1 MIHNIFVND
10 ISCRSEGGNI
20 TSSISD
26 HFCQFT
32 LLDIFQHEPSK
43 KINKLKRDFRN
54 FSKREFYDELSN
66 IDWSDVTDE
75 QLGTNQCYD
84 NFLYKIDHLLDEMA
98 PFRKMTIKQIKLEQ
112 RPWITK
118 GILTSMRVR
127 DKLQVLSRKTVNIR
141 EKTVFLD
148 KYKFYRNLIVSLLRK
163 SKQNYF
169 QLYFHQYY
177 NNSRKTWEGI
187 RNLVNVTKH
196 TSNLPSKLVYK
207 SNVKTTKKEK
217 SQAFNDFFVNIGS
230 SIDEKIPNSNEHFS
244 AYLRDPIEQSIF
256 LSPCSENELRTII
269 RNMSTS
275 KASGPF
281 SIPINL
287 LVEFLDVLIEP
298 LNFVINLSL
307 KEGTFPTLCKDA
319 YVCPIYKKNDRTRC
333 ENYRPIS
340 LLPNMSKIFERVMY
354 NRLNDF
360 LVQHDVIYQFQFGFQ
375 KKLSTT
381 HALLSITEEI
391 RKLLDKKLFACGVFV
406 DLEKAFD
413 TVNHQILISKLDH
426 YGIRGIANTW
436 LKSYLYNRHQCV
448 KYEDVISER
457 MPINCGV
464 PQGSI
469 LGPLLFLLYINDR
482 NKALTF
488 STTYH
493 FADDTNLLCS
503 GKSMKHLRKAVNKD
517 LKSLYSWR
525 CANRLSLNVDKTEFV
540 IFQSRRQ
547 NPRER
552 ITLKLNNKT
561 IYESFKLKY
570 LGLILDHQLNWKAQI
585 TELSKKLSRAVGLM
599 YKIRHYCPDE
609 VTRTIY
615 FSIFNSH
622 VSYGLPV
629 WGICNQDDLK
639 KIQTL
644 QNQALRAM
652 VKQDGNDLNINKIRF
667 DKKILNIKDLFHDQL
682 YSLMWDYDHDN
693 LAPSLCKLFSKSNL
707 VHDYS
712 TRMAI
717 RQKLHLG
724 KISTVKYGNN
734 SFSYIGAKTLNDLKN
749 LDIYNNARNKS
760 TFLKSLKQNLLSAYV

>member
-1 MIHNIFVND
+1 M
-10 ISCRSEGGNI
+10 
-20 TSSISD
+20 
-26 HFCQFT
+26 
-32 LLDIFQHEPSK
+32 
-43 KINKLKRDFRN
+43 
-54 FSKREFYDELSN
+54 
-66 IDWSDVTDE
+66 
-75 QLGTNQCYD
+75 
-84 NFLYKIDHLLDEMA
+84 
-98 PFRKMTIKQIKLEQ
+98 
-112 RPWITK
+112 
-118 GILTSMRVR
+118 
-127 DKLQVLSRKTVNIR
+127 
-141 EKTVFLD
+141 
-148 KYKFYRNLIVSLLRK
+148 
-163 SKQNYF
+163 
-169 QLYFHQYY
+169 
-177 NNSRKTWEGI
+177 
-187 RNLVNVTKH
+187 
-196 TSNLPSKLVYK
+196 
-207 SNVKTTKKEK
+207 
-217 SQAFNDFFVNIGS
+217 
-230 SIDEKIPNSNEHFS
+230 
-244 AYLRDPIEQSIF
+244 
-256 LSPCSENELRTII
+256 
-269 RNMSTS
+269 
-275 KASGPF
+275 
-281 SIPINL
+281 
-287 LVEFLDVLIEP
+287 
-298 LNFVINLSL
+298 
-307 KEGTFPTLCKDA
+307 
-319 YVCPIYKKNDRTRC
+319 
-333 ENYRPIS
+333 
-340 LLPNMSKIFERVMY
+340 LPNISKIFERVMY

-375 KKLSTT
+375 KKI
-381 HALLSITEEI
+381 LSITEEI

-426 YGIRGIANTW
+426 YGIRGIANIW
-436 LKSYLYNRHQCV
+436 LKSYLSNRYQCV

-457 MPINCGV
+457 LPITCGV

-469 LGPLLFLLYINDR
+469 LGPLLFLLYINDM

-503 GKSMKHLRKAVNKD
+503 GKSLKDLRKSVNKD
-517 LKSLYSWR
+517 LKFLYSWL

-570 LGLILDHQLNWKAQI
+570 LGLILDHQLNWKAHI

-629 WGICNQDDLK
+629 WGSCNQDDLR

-652 VKQDGNDLNINKIRF
+652 VKQAGDDLNINKIRF
-667 DKKILNIKDLFHDQL
+667 DKKILNIKDLFHYQIC
-682 YSLMWDYDHDN
+682 SLMWDYDHDD
-693 LAPSLCKLFSKSNL
+693 LTPSLSKLFKKSNL
-707 VHDYS
+707 VHNYS
-712 TRMAI
+712 TRMAT
-717 RQKLHLG
+717 REKLHLG
-724 KISTVKYGNN
+724 KFSTVKYGNN
-734 SFSYIGAKTLNDLKN
+734 SFSYIGTKTLNDLKN